1 MDRLKDMN
9 RLYFDPR
16 QPGSF
21 GGLPAAERLN
31 VDVKS
36 WLIRQD
42 AYRLDKPIRHR
53 FRRRQTFTTG
63 IHDLWQTDLVDMQS
77 LSNHN
82 DGVKFL
88 LTCIDTFLKYT
99 WVRPLQK
106 VWSKRH
112 RSIQAD
118 FERRD
123 YLMLQDDK
131 GTEFKNVQ
139 VQSLLKKYDI
149 KKE

>member
-1 MDRLKDMN
+1 MN

-21 GGLPAAERLN
+21 GGLPAAERYLKR
-31 VDVKS
+31 DVKS

-42 AYRLDKPIRHR
+42 VYTLHKPVRHR
-53 FRRRQTFTTG
+53 FRHRRTITKG

-77 LSNHN
+77 LSDYN

-88 LTCIDTFLKYT
+88 LTCIDTFSKYA
-99 WVRPLQK
+99 WVRPQK
-106 VWSKRH
+106 KQVGAKCH
-112 RSIQAD
+112 RSIQVN

-123 YLMLQDDK
+123 SPNATKWQ
-131 GTEFKNVQ
+131 GHRVQ
-139 VQSLLKKYDI
+139 ECTVSVVA
-149 KKE
+149 